1 MCLEIPNTVQII
13 TKYNAVSCRVSCV
26 FDDVWPYGLLDLF
39 FRTAIMTCSQSL
51 SQIIVS
57 VSFEKWNTHTCQ
69 KDIIEIDTQGKFQE
83 FFLYNDTS
91 SFITNVLGQKQVYIF
106 KTNVKL

>member
-1 MCLEIPNTVQII
+1 MTICSLRPV
-13 TKYNAVSCRVSCV
+13 R
-26 FDDVWPYGLLDLF
+26 PF

-51 SQIIVS
+51 YQIIVA
-57 VSFEKWNTHTCQ
+57 VSFEKWNTYTCQ
-69 KDIIEIDTQGKFQE
+69 KDITEIDTQGKFQE